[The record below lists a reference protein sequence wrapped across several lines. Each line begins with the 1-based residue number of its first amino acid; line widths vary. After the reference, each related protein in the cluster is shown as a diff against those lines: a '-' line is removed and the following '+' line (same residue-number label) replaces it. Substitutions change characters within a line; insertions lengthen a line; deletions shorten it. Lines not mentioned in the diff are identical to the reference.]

1 MLKGQFGPIHV
12 HSSSMYNDNDM
23 HEAGYI
29 AYEGEVTTLVFP
41 MFDDVLPIPWS
52 SRADIESYMLEF
64 MNWTGYYLFQ
74 YIYKSLSNVG
84 YH

>member
-29 AYEGEVTTLVFP
+29 AYEGEVTTLIF
-41 MFDDVLPIPWS
+41 
-52 SRADIESYMLEF
+52 
-64 MNWTGYYLFQ
+64 
-74 YIYKSLSNVG
+74 SNVRRRVTNSLVVPG
-84 YH
+84 RYRILYVGIHELDGLLLIPIHL